1 MLSLLVLVYLRSWK
15 NGFTVNKWL
24 RYFAD
29 QFDNFN
35 LCARRIL
42 FCLMSLNI
50 LLFTRFTN
58 DNILLNIIP
67 QCHE

>member
-1 MLSLLVLVYLRSWK
+1 MLSLLVLIYLRSWK
-15 NGFTVNKWL
+15 NGFTMNKWL

-42 FCLMSLNI
+42 FRLMSL
-50 LLFTRFTN
+50 LTFYFLPVLPT
-58 DNILLNIIP
+58 ILLNIIP
-67 QCHE
+67 